1 MLAVLLVLA
10 SVPNPAAG
18 SGAQPPPCRYEENC
32 DCAAPG
38 ITLRWKAAY
47 CMALEETDDLE
58 QPGVQRC
65 LERPDPHRVKK
76 LRSCEQNAYW
86 KTRVCRVLRKTR
98 QAVQECVSDKTF
110 VPRFVE
116 YGPGS

>member
-1 MLAVLLVLA
+1 MLAALLAFA
-10 SVPNPAAG
+10 SALSPAAG
-18 SGAQPPPCRYEENC
+18 SAAQPSPCPYEENC

-65 LERPDPHRVKK
+65 LGRSDPHRVKK
-76 LRSCEQNAYW
+76 LGTCEQNAYW
-86 KTRVCRVLRKTR
+86 KAKLCRVLHKTR
-98 QAVQECVSDKTF
+98 KDIQECVDDKAF
-110 VPRFVE
+110 VPRLVE
-116 YGPGS
+116 HGPGS